1 MRYEF
6 VASSKGLS
14 TEDLER
20 LIERLSESV
29 PSEGL
34 RVELKGDKVRVLV
47 EGPAR
52 PIDYVRLA
60 VQSALSE
67 VMGSRPYRTEVRV
80 RDLLPQ
86 ATNMPADLLAEA
98 LRRRGF
104 GSEAQDD
111 VVRTHAPLDVV
122 KEVAFALVKVWNEVI
137 IHKELSRSARKA
149 IALASFTTSRHVG
162 ELIEVSVREGVLSKS
177 KANKVL
183 AVTDWV
189 SAADRIRRLAG
200 LG

>member
-6 VASSKGLS
+6 VASSRGLS
-14 TEDLER
+14 AEDLER

-34 RVELKGDKVRVLV
+34 RVELKGDKVRILV

-86 ATNMPADLLAEA
+86 ATSMPADLLAEA

-122 KEVAFALVKVWNEVI
+122 REVAFALVKVWNEVVT
-137 IHKELSRSARKA
+137 HKELSRSARKA
-149 IALASFTTSRHVG
+149 IALASFMSLRPVG
-162 ELIEVSVREGVLSKS
+162 ELIEVGVREGVLGKS

-189 SAADRIRRLAG
+189 SAADRIRRSAG
-200 LG
+200 LD

>member
-6 VASSKGLS
+6 VASSRGLS
-14 TEDLER
+14 AEDLER

-34 RVELKGDKVRVLV
+34 RVELKGDKVRILV

-86 ATNMPADLLAEA
+86 SPGMPADLLAEA

-104 GSEAQDD
+104 GSETQDD

-122 KEVAFALVKVWNEVI
+122 REVAFALVKVWNEVVT
-137 IHKELSRSARKA
+137 HKELSRSARKA
-149 IALASFTTSRHVG
+149 IALASFMTSRPVG
-162 ELIEVSVREGVLSKS
+162 ELIEVGVREGVLGKS

-189 SAADRIRRLAG
+189 SAADRIRRSAG
-200 LG
+200 LD

>member
-1 MRYEF
+1 LRYEF
-6 VASSKGLS
+6 VASLKGLS
-14 TEDLER
+14 AEDLER

-34 RVELKGDKVRVLV
+34 RVELKGDKVRILV

-149 IALASFTTSRHVG
+149 IALASFTTSRPVG
-162 ELIEVSVREGVLSKS
+162 ELIEVGVREGVLSKS

>member
-6 VASSKGLS
+6 VASLRGLS
-14 TEDLER
+14 AEDLER

-34 RVELKGDKVRVLV
+34 RIELKGDKVRILV

-60 VQSALSE
+60 VQATLSE
-67 VMGSRPYRTEVRV
+67 VMGPRPYRTEVRV

-86 ATNMPADLLAEA
+86 SPGMPADLLAEA

-122 KEVAFALVKVWNEVI
+122 KEVALTLAKVWNEVI
-137 IHKELSRSARKA
+137 TYKELSRSARKA
-149 IALASFTTSRHVG
+149 VVLASFMASRPVD
-162 ELIEVSVREGVLSKS
+162 ELIEVGVREGVLGKS

>member
-6 VASSKGLS
+6 VASSRGLS
-14 TEDLER
+14 AEDLER
-20 LIERLSESV
+20 LVERLSESV

-67 VMGSRPYRTEVRV
+67 VMGPKPYRTEVRV

-86 ATNMPADLLAEA
+86 ANSMPADLLAEA

-104 GSEAQDD
+104 GSETQDD

-122 KEVAFALVKVWNEVI
+122 REVAFALVKVWNEVI
-137 IHKELSRSARKA
+137 THKELSRSARKA
-149 IALASFTTSRHVG
+149 IALASFMTSRPVG
-162 ELIEVSVREGVLSKS
+162 ELIEVGVREGVLGKS

>member
-6 VASSKGLS
+6 VASSRGLS
-14 TEDLER
+14 AEDLER

-34 RVELKGDKVRVLV
+34 RVELKGDKVRILV

-86 ATNMPADLLAEA
+86 SPGMPADLLAEA

-149 IALASFTTSRHVG
+149 IALASFTTSRPVG

>member
-6 VASSKGLS
+6 VASLRGLS
-14 TEDLER
+14 AEDLER

-34 RVELKGDKVRVLV
+34 RVELKGDKVRILV

-60 VQSALSE
+60 VQATLSE
-67 VMGSRPYRTEVRV
+67 VMGPRPYRTEVRV

-86 ATNMPADLLAEA
+86 SPGMPADLLAEA

-122 KEVAFALVKVWNEVI
+122 REVAFALVKVWNEVI
-137 IHKELSRSARKA
+137 THKELSRSARKA
-149 IALASFTTSRHVG
+149 VVLASFMTSRPVG
-162 ELIEVSVREGVLSKS
+162 ELIEVGVREGVLGKS

-189 SAADRIRRLAG
+189 SAADRIRRSAG
-200 LG
+200 LD

>member
-6 VASSKGLS
+6 VASSRGLRA
-14 TEDLER
+14 EDLER
-20 LIERLSESV
+20 LVERLSQSL

-34 RVELKGDKVRVLV
+34 RVELKGDKIRVLV
-47 EGPAR
+47 ERPAR

-60 VQSALSE
+60 VQEALSE
-67 VMGSRPYRTEVRV
+67 VMGPRPYRTEVRV

-86 ATNMPADLLAEA
+86 ATSMPADLLAEA

-122 KEVAFALVKVWNEVI
+122 KEVAFALAKVWNEVI
-137 IHKELSRSARKA
+137 MYKELSRSARKA
-149 IALASFTTSRHVG
+149 VALASFMTSRPAS
-162 ELIEVSVREGVLSKS
+162 ELIEVGVREGVLGKS

-189 SAADRIRRLAG
+189 SAADRIRRSVG

>member
-1 MRYEF
+1 
-6 VASSKGLS
+6 
-14 TEDLER
+14 
-20 LIERLSESV
+20 V

-34 RVELKGDKVRVLV
+34 RIELKGDKVRILV

-60 VQSALSE
+60 VQATLSE
-67 VMGSRPYRTEVRV
+67 VMGPRPYRTEVRV

-86 ATNMPADLLAEA
+86 SPGMPADLLAEA

-122 KEVAFALVKVWNEVI
+122 KEVAFTLAKVWNEVI
-137 IHKELSRSARKA
+137 THRELSRSARKA
-149 IALASFTTSRHVG
+149 VALASFMTSRPVG
-162 ELIEVSVREGVLSKS
+162 ELIEVGVREGVLGKS

>member
-6 VASSKGLS
+6 VASSRGLRA
-14 TEDLER
+14 EDLER
-20 LIERLSESV
+20 LIERLSQSL

-34 RVELKGDKVRVLV
+34 RVELKGDKVRILV

-60 VQSALSE
+60 VQATLSE
-67 VMGSRPYRTEVRV
+67 VMGPRPYRTEVRV

-86 ATNMPADLLAEA
+86 SPGMPADLLAEA

-122 KEVAFALVKVWNEVI
+122 REVAFALVKVWNEVI
-137 IHKELSRSARKA
+137 THKELSRSARKA
-149 IALASFTTSRHVG
+149 VVLASFMTSRPVG
-162 ELIEVSVREGVLSKS
+162 ELIEVGVREGVLGKS

>member
-6 VASSKGLS
+6 VASSRGLS
-14 TEDLER
+14 AEDLER
-20 LIERLSESV
+20 LVERLSESV

-34 RVELKGDKVRVLV
+34 RVELKGDKVRILV

-60 VQSALSE
+60 VQATLSE
-67 VMGSRPYRTEVRV
+67 VMGPRPYRTEVRV

-86 ATNMPADLLAEA
+86 SPGMPADLLAEA

-104 GSEAQDD
+104 GSETQDD

-122 KEVAFALVKVWNEVI
+122 REVAFALVKVWNEVI
-137 IHKELSRSARKA
+137 THKELSRSARKA
-149 IALASFTTSRHVG
+149 IALASFMTSRPVG
-162 ELIEVSVREGVLSKS
+162 ELIEVGVREGVLGKS

>member
-14 TEDLER
+14 AEDLER

-67 VMGSRPYRTEVRV
+67 VMGPRPYRTEVRV

-86 ATNMPADLLAEA
+86 SPGMPADLLAEA

-149 IALASFTTSRHVG
+149 IALASFTTSRPVG

>member
-6 VASSKGLS
+6 VASSRGLS
-14 TEDLER
+14 AEDLER
-20 LIERLSESV
+20 LIERLSWSV

-34 RVELKGDKVRVLV
+34 RVELKGNKVRVLV

-67 VMGSRPYRTEVRV
+67 VMGPRPYRTEVRV

-86 ATNMPADLLAEA
+86 ANSMPADLLAEA

-111 VVRTHAPLDVV
+111 VVRTHAPLDIV
-122 KEVAFALVKVWNEVI
+122 KEVTFALVKVWNEVI
-137 IHKELSRSARKA
+137 THKELSRSARKA
-149 IALASFTTSRHVG
+149 VALASFMTSRPVS
-162 ELIEVSVREGVLSKS
+162 ELIEVGVREGVLSKS

-189 SAADRIRRLAG
+189 SAADRIRRSVG

>member
-6 VASSKGLS
+6 VASLRGLS
-14 TEDLER
+14 AEDLER

-34 RVELKGDKVRVLV
+34 RIELKGDKVRILV

-60 VQSALSE
+60 VQATLSE

-104 GSEAQDD
+104 RSEAQDD

-122 KEVAFALVKVWNEVI
+122 REVAFALVKVWNEVI
-137 IHKELSRSARKA
+137 THKELSRSARKA
-149 IALASFTTSRHVG
+149 VVLASFMTSRPVG
-162 ELIEVSVREGVLSKS
+162 ELIEVGVREGVLGKS

>member
-34 RVELKGDKVRVLV
+34 RVELKGDKVRILV

-86 ATNMPADLLAEA
+86 SPGMPADLLAEA

-137 IHKELSRSARKA
+137 MHKELSRSARKA
-149 IALASFTTSRHVG
+149 IALASFTTSRPVG

>member
-6 VASSKGLS
+6 VASSRGLRA
-14 TEDLER
+14 EDLER
-20 LIERLSESV
+20 LVERLSQSL

-34 RVELKGDKVRVLV
+34 RVELKGDKIRILV
-47 EGPAR
+47 ERPAR

-60 VQSALSE
+60 VQAALSE
-67 VMGSRPYRTEVRV
+67 VMGPRPYRTEVRV

-86 ATNMPADLLAEA
+86 ATSMPADLLAEA

-122 KEVAFALVKVWNEVI
+122 KEVAFALAKVWNEVI
-137 IHKELSRSARKA
+137 MYKELSRSARKA
-149 IALASFTTSRHVG
+149 VALASFMTSRPVS
-162 ELIEVSVREGVLSKS
+162 ELIEVGVREGVLGKS

-189 SAADRIRRLAG
+189 SAADRIRRSVG

>member
-6 VASSKGLS
+6 VASSRGLS

-20 LIERLSESV
+20 LIERLSWSV

-34 RVELKGDKVRVLV
+34 RVELKGDKVRILV

-67 VMGSRPYRTEVRV
+67 VMGPRPYRTEVRV

-111 VVRTHAPLDVV
+111 IVRTHAPLDVV
-122 KEVAFALVKVWNEVI
+122 KEVAFTLAKVWNEVI
-137 IHKELSRSARKA
+137 TYKELSRSARKA
-149 IALASFTTSRHVG
+149 IALASFMASRPVDELVEVG
-162 ELIEVSVREGVLSKS
+162 VREGVLSKS

>member
-6 VASSKGLS
+6 VASLRGLS
-14 TEDLER
+14 AEDLER

-34 RVELKGDKVRVLV
+34 RIELKGDKVRILV

-60 VQSALSE
+60 VQATLSE
-67 VMGSRPYRTEVRV
+67 VMGPRPYRTEVRV

-86 ATNMPADLLAEA
+86 SPGMPADLLAEA

-122 KEVAFALVKVWNEVI
+122 REVAFALAKVWNEVI
-137 IHKELSRSARKA
+137 THKELSRSARKA
-149 IALASFTTSRHVG
+149 VALASFMTSRPVG
-162 ELIEVSVREGVLSKS
+162 ELIEVGVREGVLGKS